1 MSVID
6 KISSAVSEWGCKV
19 ASSFLP
25 QVRIPQGSAVGKFM
39 YGILGVDPATYS
51 PWDELGFLAEPI
63 IQNITA
69 PMINKM
75 FSGMTDEQMKDTV
88 QKFVDSF
95 IDKAKEK
102 GYVNIFGV
110 QLGEDAFEGLKEI
123 LNNKLK

>member
-6 KISSAVSEWGCKV
+6 KISSAVSEWGYKV

-39 YGILGVDPATYS
+39 YGILGVDPATYN

-75 FSGMTDEQMKDTV
+75 FSGMTDEQMKNTA

-95 IDKAKEK
+95 IDRAKEK